1 MQGHFIKIY
10 FRAELSEAQC
20 GEWMHLGGSGFTS
33 AGASIR
39 RHGVSIFGT
48 CALVTPGDVH
58 TLIGA
63 QLADAL
69 RTLVDVLGG
78 GGGHKEEANHVRL
91 MRGLVRTHAWYQFGI
106 CDV

>member
-78 GGGHKEEANHVRL
+78 GGGAQRGSKSCEIDAWTCSNTRL
-91 MRGLVRTHAWYQFGI
+91 VPIRYL
-106 CDV
+106 